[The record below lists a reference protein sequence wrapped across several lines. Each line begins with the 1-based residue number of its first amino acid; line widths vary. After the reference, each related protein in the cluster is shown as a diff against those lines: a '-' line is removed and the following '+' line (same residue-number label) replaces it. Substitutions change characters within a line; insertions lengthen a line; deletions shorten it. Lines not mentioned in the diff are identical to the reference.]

1 MKIGTKITIL
11 FTSCVTVVLIVFL
24 VLAGSKIINSVN
36 KMTYDLNTDVI
47 ESKALDAGLWLN
59 QRISEIRIISQLE
72 EVMNMDM
79 EKIKP
84 YIDRLN
90 DRLSKLYGND
100 FGTFAIG
107 STNGLGWVSDEL
119 TIDISEREYFKE
131 AMSTNAEYVISTP
144 IVSHTDKAPIV
155 TICYPIYNEDG
166 IKTGFING
174 AISLKKISEIAR
186 SIDFYNCTSWI
197 MDSEGNMYSA
207 QKPDD
212 ILVEDIN
219 KLEEIIRTYPNT
231 GVGSY
236 DIMEGKKV
244 DKVVFFTT
252 IPNTRGWSLC
262 SMVSAKELS
271 RDKDRLVYTV
281 LFIWGGMLI
290 ISIILC
296 TAVSRS
302 ISNTINK
309 LTKAIKKM
317 EDGDLEVYCDVNINS
332 NDEISNLSRSFNS
345 MVSKIRFLMDRIY
358 EEEKE
363 KRSAELMVLQAQIN
377 PHFLYNTLDNLQWK
391 AYDYDALEIAEMVEA
406 LSNFFRISLSN
417 GQEFIPLSEE
427 IKHIENYLFIQE
439 KRYEDILKF
448 TIDFDSSLSEITVIK
463 LIIQPIVE
471 NAIYHGIKPKLSS
484 GNIEVS
490 VYEINDYVY
499 ISVYDDGVGM
509 DEETLNELRASLNIK
524 NEKFGYGLYNVSQR
538 IKLVYGENSGVEVSS
553 TLGEGTTVLIKI
565 PITNKEYID
574 DKNSNC

>member
-1 MKIGTKITIL
+1 
-11 FTSCVTVVLIVFL
+11 
-24 VLAGSKIINSVN
+24 
-36 KMTYDLNTDVI
+36 
-47 ESKALDAGLWLN
+47 
-59 QRISEIRIISQLE
+59 
-72 EVMNMDM
+72 
-79 EKIKP
+79 
-84 YIDRLN
+84 
-90 DRLSKLYGND
+90 
-100 FGTFAIG
+100 
-107 STNGLGWVSDEL
+107 
-119 TIDISEREYFKE
+119 
-131 AMSTNAEYVISTP
+131 
-144 IVSHTDKAPIV
+144 
-155 TICYPIYNEDG
+155 
-166 IKTGFING
+166 
-174 AISLKKISEIAR
+174 
-186 SIDFYNCTSWI
+186 

-236 DIMEGKKV
+236 DIIEGKKV

-302 ISNTINK
+302 ISNPINK

>member
-1 MKIGTKITIL
+1 
-11 FTSCVTVVLIVFL
+11 
-24 VLAGSKIINSVN
+24 
-36 KMTYDLNTDVI
+36 
-47 ESKALDAGLWLN
+47 
-59 QRISEIRIISQLE
+59 
-72 EVMNMDM
+72 
-79 EKIKP
+79 
-84 YIDRLN
+84 
-90 DRLSKLYGND
+90 
-100 FGTFAIG
+100 
-107 STNGLGWVSDEL
+107 
-119 TIDISEREYFKE
+119 
-131 AMSTNAEYVISTP
+131 
-144 IVSHTDKAPIV
+144 
-155 TICYPIYNEDG
+155 
-166 IKTGFING
+166 
-174 AISLKKISEIAR
+174 
-186 SIDFYNCTSWI
+186 
-197 MDSEGNMYSA
+197 
-207 QKPDD
+207 
-212 ILVEDIN
+212 
-219 KLEEIIRTYPNT
+219 
-231 GVGSY
+231 
-236 DIMEGKKV
+236 
-244 DKVVFFTT
+244 
-252 IPNTRGWSLC
+252 
-262 SMVSAKELS
+262 
-271 RDKDRLVYTV
+271 
-281 LFIWGGMLI
+281 
-290 ISIILC
+290 
-296 TAVSRS
+296 
-302 ISNTINK
+302 
-309 LTKAIKKM
+309 
-317 EDGDLEVYCDVNINS
+317 
-332 NDEISNLSRSFNS
+332 

-565 PITNKEYID
+565 PITNKEYMRFPIYGCIPVIVVKSALI
-574 DKNSNC
+574 KNVITAHTSIIQYAILLLFI